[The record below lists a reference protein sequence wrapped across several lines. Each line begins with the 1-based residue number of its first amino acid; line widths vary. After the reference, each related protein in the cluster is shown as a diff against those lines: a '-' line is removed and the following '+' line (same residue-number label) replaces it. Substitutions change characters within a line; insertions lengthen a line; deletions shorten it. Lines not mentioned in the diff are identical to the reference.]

1 MEAAARAYFSA
12 WNDKSTR
19 ASNDGASVG
28 AFFAPAGVLRDWD
41 VHVEGGPG
49 PVGAANAK
57 IFAAVPDIQIEV
69 LAVSVAEAA
78 RVATC
83 EIIVH
88 VNNSANETLKV
99 ADVIEFELDSL
110 LFKRLYAYKG

>member
-1 MEAAARAYFSA
+1 MEAAARAYFAA
-12 WNDKSTR
+12 WNDKATR
-19 ASNDGASVG
+19 SAADGAAIG
-28 AFFAPAGVLRDWD
+28 AFFSPRGVLRDWD
-41 VHVEGGPG
+41 VLVEGGAG

-69 LAVSVAEAA
+69 LSVSVAEAA

-88 VNNSANETLKV
+88 VNNAAKETLKV
-99 ADVIEFELDSL
+99 ADVIKFEADSL
-110 LFKRLYAYKG
+110 LFERLYAYKG